1 MFREIEK
8 PGSVKTKRPVHP
20 LESRDAFVWLSAEAI
35 HARIYNMKHYMIFTF
50 ALVLFET
57 AFDDLANIP

>member
-1 MFREIEK
+1 MFMEIEK

-20 LESRDAFVWLSAEAI
+20 LESRDAFVRLSAEAI

-57 AFDDLANIP
+57 AFDDFANIL

>member
-8 PGSVKTKRPVHP
+8 SGSVKAKSPVHL
-20 LESRDAFVWLSAEAI
+20 LESRDAFVRLSAEAI

-57 AFDDLANIP
+57 AFDDFANIL